1 MRSLLAVAAVVTVQ
15 VADGALASTAETQA
29 RLAAARPVATQA
41 VSPPPAPVTGEQ
53 PPPGPGAT
61 TPAAPRPNLPA
72 PPAPAP
78 KPAPRRDAGL
88 LLLIPAL
95 LSVVALA
102 RWLARRRRSAVKR
115 V

>member
-1 MRSLLAVAAVVTVQ
+1 MLAVAAVVAVQ
-15 VADGALASTAETQA
+15 AADGALASTAETQA
-29 RLAAARPVATQA
+29 RLAAARPVATKA

-61 TPAAPRPNLPA
+61 TAAPRPNLPA
-72 PPAPAP
+72 PPAPSP

-95 LSVVALA
+95 LSIVALV
-102 RWLARRRRSAVKR
+102 RWLARRRRSAAKR